1 MEEYIWK
8 VKIFFRK
15 DYFVELSAV
24 TKEAQTLLPFH
35 AQDEFYF

>member
-15 DYFVELSAV
+15 DYFVELGAA
-24 TKEAQTLLPFH
+24 TKEAQTLLPFYT
-35 AQDEFYF
+35 QDEFYF